1 MFKIITPTMFANKSS
16 KRIFV
21 ILVSFLV
28 IAPTLTAQNESYGTW
43 TSIGVEKEYKKWDF
57 GAETELRT
65 IYYARLIERWSL
77 GVNADYSLF
86 KQLKVGAGYQLI
98 NSLVYD
104 ETKPDR
110 YVKNYFFRNRF
121 NVSAT
126 GKIKINDFT
135 VTLRERLQLTQ
146 KEDRLQADGLID
158 DYKMNPELTW
168 RNRLQLAYNIPNFKI
183 TPSFSVES
191 FYALNNPDGNNFDN
205 LRYLLAFDYKL
216 NKRNVVELYGVMNS
230 SLTSE
235 DATGKYI
242 LGISYTYTL
251 K

>member
-1 MFKIITPTMFANKSS
+1 MFSNITNQ
-16 KRIFV
+16 RIFA
-21 ILVSFLV
+21 ILVSFLI
-28 IAPTLTAQNESYGTW
+28 IAPALNAQNESYGSW
-43 TSIGVEKEYKKWDF
+43 TSIGVEKEYKKWYF

-65 IYYARLIERWSL
+65 IYYTRLIERWSL
-77 GVNADYSLF
+77 GVNADYNIF
-86 KQLKVGAGYQLI
+86 KQLKVGVGYQLI

-135 VTLRERLQLTQ
+135 VNLRERVQLT
-146 KEDRLQADGLID
+146 KKGERLQTDGSID
-158 DYKMNPELTW
+158 DYKINPELTW
-168 RNRLQLAYNIPNFKI
+168 RNRLQIAYNIPNFKI

-191 FYALNNPDGNNFDN
+191 FYTLNNPEGNNFDN

-216 NKRNVVELYGVMNS
+216 NKRNTVELYGVINS

-242 LGISYTYTL
+242 LGVSYTH
-251 K
+251 KFK